1 MLRFSIFEISEL
13 FRPYFTLLYG
23 NESKKLT
30 LRRVNFT
37 QSDTSSISNIYFLEI
52 KIFKKARKAS
62 YISDDVYLTFFYFI
76 FAAPIFVYFDNVYR
90 KKIIPTTS
98 HINAKNSNRKII
110 QNY

>member
-13 FRPYFTLLYG
+13 FRAYFTLLYG
-23 NESKKLT
+23 NESKKL
-30 LRRVNFT
+30 
-37 QSDTSSISNIYFLEI
+37 NIYFLEI

-62 YISDDVYLTFFYFI
+62 DISDDVYLTFFYFI

-110 QNY
+110 QN

>member
-13 FRPYFTLLYG
+13 FRAYFTLLYG

-52 KIFKKARKAS
+52 KIFKKARKAAD
-62 YISDDVYLTFFYFI
+62 ISDDVYLTFLFFYFRGPN
-76 FAAPIFVYFDNVYR
+76 FRLF
-90 KKIIPTTS
+90 
-98 HINAKNSNRKII
+98 
-110 QNY
+110 

>member
-62 YISDDVYLTFFYFI
+62 DILDDVYLTFFYFI

>member
-13 FRPYFTLLYG
+13 FGAYFTLLYG

-62 YISDDVYLTFFYFI
+62 DISDDVYLTFFFI

-90 KKIIPTTS
+90 KRIIPTAS